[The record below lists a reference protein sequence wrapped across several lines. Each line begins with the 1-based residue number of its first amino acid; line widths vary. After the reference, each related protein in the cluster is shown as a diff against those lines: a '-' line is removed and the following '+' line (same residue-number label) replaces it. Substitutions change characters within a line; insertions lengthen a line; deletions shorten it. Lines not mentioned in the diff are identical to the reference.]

1 MLMKIA
7 IYGRTTNNNIS
18 EHIQRLFHKLNEYKT
33 EILIY
38 EPFYNFLK
46 QKIQISGAIKT
57 FNTHSDLNG
66 DVDYMLSIGGDGT
79 FLATLN
85 FVRDS
90 GIPILGINTGHLGF
104 LANVAQTEINAAIG
118 SLLNKETSIE
128 KRTMLSV
135 SAPDNLFGDVNYGL
149 NELTI
154 FKKDSSSM
162 ITIHTYINGEFLNS
176 YFADGLIIA
185 TPTGSTAY
193 SLSCGGPLVMPSSQN
208 FVITPIAPHNL
219 NVRPLVISDN
229 NIITIKVEARSGHYR
244 ATLDSIS
251 EVIDSSVEL
260 TLKKADFHLNLVKL
274 QNQNFFNTIRNKL
287 LWGLDKR
294 S

>member
-1 MLMKIA
+1 MKIA

-38 EPFYNFLK
+38 EPFYKFLK
-46 QKIQISGAIKT
+46 QKIQISGAITT
-57 FNTHSDLNG
+57 FNSHTDLNK
-66 DVDYMLSIGGDGT
+66 DINYMLSIGGDGT

-90 GIPILGINTGHLGF
+90 GIPVLGINTGHLGF
-104 LANVAQTEINAAIG
+104 LANVAQSEINTAIEA
-118 SLLNKETSIE
+118 LLNKKVSIE
-128 KRTMLSV
+128 KRALLSV
-135 SAPDNLFGDVNYGL
+135 SAPNKLFGDVNYGL

-162 ITIHTYINGEFLNS
+162 ITVHTYINGEFLNS

-193 SLSCGGPLVMPSSQN
+193 SLSCGGPLVMPGSQN

-229 NIITIKVEARSGHYR
+229 NIITLKVEGRSSHYL

-260 TLKKADFHLNLVKL
+260 TIKKADFPFNLVKL

>member
-1 MLMKIA
+1 MKVA
-7 IYGRTTNNNIS
+7 IYGRPTSNNIS
-18 EHIQRLFHKLNEYKT
+18 EQVQCLFHKLNEYKT
-33 EILIY
+33 EMLIY

-46 QKIQISGAIKT
+46 QKIHISGAIKT

-90 GIPILGINTGHLGF
+90 GIPILGVNTGHLGF
-104 LANVAQTEINAAIG
+104 LANVAQIEINNAIDA
-118 SLLNKETSIE
+118 LLNKKFSIE
-128 KRTMLSV
+128 KRALLSV
-135 SAPDNLFGDVNYGL
+135 SAPNNLFGEVNYGL

-193 SLSCGGPLVMPSSQN
+193 SLSCGGPLVMPGSQN

-244 ATLDSIS
+244 ATIDSRS
-251 EVIDSSVEL
+251 EVIDSSIEL
-260 TLKKADFHLNLVKL
+260 TLKKADFQLHLVKL

-294 S
+294 N